1 MGKIGRRY
9 FLIAAGAFIAAPMA
23 RAQQAGRTYRVAIVL
38 TTSPIAEML
47 GDNPAHPLTRAILHD
62 LRKLGYVEGRNLIF
76 DRRSAEGRPE
86 RYAEIVADLV
96 RLNTDVMILS
106 GQRELARA
114 AQLATRRIPILLLS
128 YNRAVEDGLVETLAR
143 PGGNITGLTGSTG
156 WEEDAKRLEL
166 FKDLVPKIS
175 RVAYL
180 APKAFWNGPQA
191 EPVRRSAS
199 ALGIELVPTEQHPTD
214 PVVSFTRIAQQKVD
228 AVFVAPSSTSFAQR
242 EQLGLLALKAR
253 LPSSFGYSRM
263 VETGGLMSYSTNIV
277 EEIRKI
283 STYVDRILKGAK
295 AGDLPMEQPT
305 KFELVVNLK
314 TAKAL
319 GLTLAPSVLSRA
331 DRVIE

>member
-1 MGKIGRRY
+1 
-9 FLIAAGAFIAAPMA
+9 
-23 RAQQAGRTYRVAIVL
+23 VL
-38 TTSPIAEML
+38 TTSPIAEMA
-47 GDNPAHPLTRAILHD
+47 GDNPAHPLTRVILHD

-76 DRRSAEGRPE
+76 ERRSAEGRPD
-86 RYAEIVADLV
+86 RYAGIVAELV

-106 GQRELARA
+106 GRRDLIRA

-128 YNRAVEDGLVETLAR
+128 YNRAVEDGFAQTLAR

-166 FKDLVPKIS
+166 FKEAVPTIS

-180 APKAFWNGPQA
+180 APESFWNGPQA
-191 EPVRRSAS
+191 EPVRRAAS
-199 ALGIELVPTEQHPTD
+199 ALGIELVPMEQHPTD
-214 PVVSFTRIAQQKVD
+214 PAVSFSRIAQQKVD

-242 EQLGLLALKAR
+242 EQLGVLALKAR

-277 EEIRKI
+277 EELRKI
-283 STYVDRILKGAK
+283 SVYVDRILKGAK
-295 AGDLPMEQPT
+295 AGELPIEQPT
-305 KFELVVNLK
+305 NFELVLNLR
-314 TAKAL
+314 TARAL
-319 GLTLAPSVLSRA
+319 NIAVPRSILLRA

>member
-1 MGKIGRRY
+1 MVDRRC
-9 FLIAAGAFIAAPMA
+9 FLIGALALAGAPPS
-23 RAQQAGRTYRVAIVL
+23 RGQPAGRTYRVAIVL

-76 DRRSAEGRPE
+76 DRR
-86 RYAEIVADLV
+86 
-96 RLNTDVMILS
+96 
-106 GQRELARA
+106 
-114 AQLATRRIPILLLS
+114 
-128 YNRAVEDGLVETLAR
+128 DGLVETLAR

-191 EPVRRSAS
+191 EPVRRSAG

-214 PVVSFTRIAQQKVD
+214 PAVSFDRIAQQKVD

-277 EEIRKI
+277 EELREI

-305 KFELVVNLK
+305 KFELVVNLR
-314 TAKAL
+314 TAKAI
-319 GLTLAPSVLSRA
+319 GVTIAPAVLARA
-331 DRVIE
+331 DRVIQ

>member
-1 MGKIGRRY
+1 MVNRRR
-9 FLIAAGAFIAAPMA
+9 FLIGALALAGAPPS
-23 RAQQAGRTYRVAIVL
+23 RGQPAGRTHRVAIVL

-47 GDNPAHPLTRAILHD
+47 GDSPVHPLTRAILHD

-86 RYAEIVADLV
+86 RYAEIAADLV

-114 AQLATRRIPILLLS
+114 AQLATRRIPILLMS
-128 YNRAVEDGLVETLAR
+128 YNRAVEDGFAQTLAR
-143 PGGNITGLTGSTG
+143 PGGNITGITMSTG

-166 FKDLVPKIS
+166 FKEAVPTIS

-180 APKAFWNGPQA
+180 APKSFWNGPQA
-191 EPVRRSAS
+191 EPVRRSAG

-214 PVVSFTRIAQQKVD
+214 PAVSFDRIAQQKVD

-242 EQLGLLALKAR
+242 EQLGRLALKAR
-253 LPSSFGYSRM
+253 LPSSFGYSRP
-263 VETGGLMSYSTNIV
+263 VEIGGLMSYSTNIV
-277 EEIRKI
+277 QEIRKI

-305 KFELVVNLK
+305 KFELVVNLR
-314 TAKAL
+314 TAKVL
-319 GLTLAPSVLSRA
+319 GVTIAPSVLSRA
-331 DRVIE
+331 DRVIQ